1 MPTVST
7 KPWSNFKES
16 DYDDA
21 QWLRACLIDRGSEA
35 GTAKQRGSLPVR
47 EPDGTLNKNAIA
59 AAAAALA
66 GARGGVKA
74 STELKTKAARAL
86 IRLYGTIE
94 KDPPDSLKSMAHSLD
109 AGDFLEHA
117 VSGTKTVAAIMAI
130 PAPLESIH
138 LVGDEDKHATLLFF
152 GETNTLPDDAKDIL
166 VESVKMACAMLFRF
180 SETTY
185 KVSRLGEEN
194 PPALVAMLSNDNL
207 SQVRNLFMMNPAVKG
222 YLDNTSQFPSFTPH
236 VTLGRPD
243 FAEEMVLRLLMDGVH
258 RIRFDRLA
266 VWWND
271 ERIEF
276 ALGPTGEGDFA
287 AMSEAIDKFLEHH
300 GVKAIVEPTEEDA
313 EQSGVKGMKWGVRR
327 RVDPKTGLVAR
338 TSSADQIHVDR
349 IAKKL
354 HSGGVSALSNKDL
367 QDFSTRIQREQE
379 FNRARSSQEAQRSK
393 PFIQR
398 FLATQGKRQFTRV
411 TDKAID
417 IAVEKALEQA
427 GIHVGKKGGKA
438 KDVADILTETGIR
451 LKPKKKG
458 GG

>member
-1 MPTVST
+1 MRTFEEILHAAVTTDERRMMAKSGVAMPDGSYYVRNASDLHNAILAIGRASGGEEGRNAVRRHVI
-7 KPWSNFKES
+7 KRAKALGLSNMIPDTWK
-16 DYDDA
+16 A
-21 QWLRACLIDRGSEA
+21 
-35 GTAKQRGSLPVR
+35 
-47 EPDGTLNKNAIA
+47 DGTL
-59 AAAAALA
+59 
-66 GARGGVKA
+66 
-74 STELKTKAARAL
+74 
-86 IRLYGTIE
+86 
-94 KDPPDSLKSMAHSLD
+94 AHSD
-109 AGDFLEHA
+109 TDEALEHA
-117 VSGTKTVAAIMAI
+117 VSGTNTTAAIMAI
-130 PAPLESIH
+130 PAPLESIY

-300 GVKAIVEPTEEDA
+300 GVRAIVEPTEEDA